1 VIVLF
6 AKLRKGMNSIL
17 KKISI
22 KELSEKDLEPIIKEL
37 TDLMIQN
44 EVGIAAAEQ
53 IGKNL
58 KKELT
63 SLEHSRF
70 KDARPMVKEA
80 LRLSITSVL
89 NDNDIPD
96 IDLLSKI
103 NEAKGE
109 NRPFIICM
117 LGINGTGKTTTM
129 AKLAN
134 LFQKKK
140 LSVVFAAGDTYR
152 SGSIQQLGKHADKL
166 GIRMIAHD
174 YGGDP
179 AAVAIDAI
187 DHAESKGVDVVII
200 DTAGR
205 MQNNINLVR
214 ELEKVVRLSEPDL
227 KIFVGDSL
235 AGNDVIRQ
243 ASQFNQDIGI
253 DGIIMTKI
261 DSDAKGGAV
270 ISVAQST
277 KKPILFLGN
286 GQSYDH
292 LIEFDPDY
300 IVKQVIPN

>member
-1 VIVLF
+1 
-6 AKLRKGMNSIL
+6 MNSIL
-17 KKISI
+17 KKISV
-22 KELSEKDLEPIIKEL
+22 KELSEKDLGPIIKEL

-44 EVGIAAAEQ
+44 EVGLGVAEQ
-53 IGKNL
+53 IGINL

-63 SLEHSRF
+63 SLGHARF
-70 KDARPMVKEA
+70 KDARPMVREA
-80 LRLSITSVL
+80 LRLSIISVL
-89 NDNDIPD
+89 RDDEIPE
-96 IDLLSKI
+96 INILTKI
-103 NEAKGE
+103 ADAKNED
-109 NRPFIICM
+109 RPFIICM

-134 LFQKKK
+134 LFMKNKI
-140 LSVVFAAGDTYR
+140 SVVFAAGDTYR

-214 ELEKVVRLSEPDL
+214 ELEKVIRLSEPDL
-227 KIFVGDSL
+227 KLFVGDSL

-243 ASQFNQDIGI
+243 ASQFNRDIGI

-270 ISVAQST
+270 ISVVQAT

-292 LIEFDPDY
+292 LIKFDPEY

>member
-1 VIVLF
+1 
-6 AKLRKGMNSIL
+6 MNSIL

-22 KELSEKDLEPIIKEL
+22 KELSEKDLNPIIKEL

-44 EVGIAAAEQ
+44 EVGVAAAEQ
-53 IGKNL
+53 IGNNL

-63 SLEHSRF
+63 SLEHARF
-70 KDARPMVKEA
+70 KDATPVVKKALRTSIISVLDDHETPEIDILEKIKEA
-80 LRLSITSVL
+80 KEES
-89 NDNDIPD
+89 
-96 IDLLSKI
+96 
-103 NEAKGE
+103 
-109 NRPFIICM
+109 RPYIICM

-129 AKLAN
+129 AKLAKM
-134 LFQKKK
+134 FQKNR

-166 GIRMIAHD
+166 GVRMIAHD

-187 DHAESKGVDVVII
+187 DHAESKGVDVVMI

-205 MQNNINLVR
+205 MQNNVNLVR
-214 ELEKVVRLSEPDL
+214 ELEKVIRLSDPDL
-227 KIFVGDSL
+227 KLFIGDSL

-243 ASQFNQDIGI
+243 ASQFNDDIGI

-270 ISVAQST
+270 ISVAQAT

-292 LIEFDPDY
+292 LIKFDPDY